1 MSAPIYI
8 GDEVSAAGYRL
19 AGMRVYVPREND
31 CLNTLSQAC
40 EEGELIFISASI
52 VQHIP
57 EQELDRY
64 LAQLTPAV
72 VVVPDVH
79 LGSPMLDLSTR
90 LRRQLG
96 VLE

>member
-1 MSAPIYI
+1 MPAPIYI

-19 AGMRVYVPREND
+19 AGMQVYVPRAND
-31 CLNTLSQAC
+31 YLNVLARAC
-40 EEGELIFISASI
+40 DEGELIFISASI
-52 VQHIP
+52 VRHIP

-64 LAQLTPAV
+64 LTQLNPAV